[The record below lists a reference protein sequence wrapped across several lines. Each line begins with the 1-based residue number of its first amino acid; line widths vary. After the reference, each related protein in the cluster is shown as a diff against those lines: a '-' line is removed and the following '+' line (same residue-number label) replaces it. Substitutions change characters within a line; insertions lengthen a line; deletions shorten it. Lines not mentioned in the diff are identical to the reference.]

1 MKRIVLASLLALSC
15 LLPAQAKA
23 ADEIVVN
30 GSTTVLPIMQK
41 VSEAY
46 MAANPNV
53 QIALSGGG
61 SGNGIKALL
70 DGLANIA
77 MSSRDIKGSEKELA
91 AKKGINPVRT
101 AVAVDALVPVV
112 NPKNP
117 INELS
122 LDQLKDIYTGKITN
136 WKELGG
142 ADANI
147 VVVSRDTS
155 SGTYETWEEMV
166 MKKAKAGAKTPTA
179 IGYEGLGY
187 LAPSIKGLHIGKVAA
202 SAETALSKEW
212 PLSRELYVFTN
223 GEPAGASGALI
234 KYILDPAKGQKAVK
248 EVGFVPLA
256 KK

>member
-1 MKRIVLASLLALSC
+1 MKRIVLASLLVLSC

-122 LDQLKDIYTGKITN
+122 LDRQDHQLEGTGRRRRQHRGRVPRHVLRHLRN
-136 WKELGG
+136 VGRNG
-142 ADANI
+142 H
-147 VVVSRDTS
+147 
-155 SGTYETWEEMV
+155 EEGQGH
-166 MKKAKAGAKTPTA
+166 AQGP
-179 IGYEGLGY
+179 
-187 LAPSIKGLHIGKVAA
+187 
-202 SAETALSKEW
+202 
-212 PLSRELYVFTN
+212 
-223 GEPAGASGALI
+223 ASGFQRR
-234 KYILDPAKGQKAVK
+234 G
-248 EVGFVPLA
+248 
-256 KK
+256 

>member
-1 MKRIVLASLLALSC
+1 MFRFSVIVLTRSRPIFQLVRAVVPAVRYKPKNGVHADETHCPGFLLALSC

-91 AKKGINPVRT
+91 ARRASIPS
-101 AVAVDALVPVV
+101 VP
-112 NPKNP
+112 P
-117 INELS
+117 
-122 LDQLKDIYTGKITN
+122 
-136 WKELGG
+136 
-142 ADANI
+142 
-147 VVVSRDTS
+147 SRSTRLFRS
-155 SGTYETWEEMV
+155 
-166 MKKAKAGAKTPTA
+166 
-179 IGYEGLGY
+179 
-187 LAPSIKGLHIGKVAA
+187 
-202 SAETALSKEW
+202 
-212 PLSRELYVFTN
+212 
-223 GEPAGASGALI
+223 
-234 KYILDPAKGQKAVK
+234 
-248 EVGFVPLA
+248 
-256 KK
+256 

>member
-1 MKRIVLASLLALSC
+1 MQMKRIVLASLLVLSC

-101 AVAVDALVPVV
+101 AVAVDALVP
-112 NPKNP
+112 
-117 INELS
+117 
-122 LDQLKDIYTGKITN
+122 
-136 WKELGG
+136 
-142 ADANI
+142 
-147 VVVSRDTS
+147 TS
-155 SGTYETWEEMV
+155 SRTSTPARSPIGRNW
-166 MKKAKAGAKTPTA
+166 AAPTPTSWSCPA
-179 IGYEGLGY
+179 TRPP
-187 LAPSIKGLHIGKVAA
+187 APTKRGKKW
-202 SAETALSKEW
+202 S
-212 PLSRELYVFTN
+212 
-223 GEPAGASGALI
+223 
-234 KYILDPAKGQKAVK
+234 
-248 EVGFVPLA
+248 
-256 KK
+256 

>member
-46 MAANPNV
+46 MADNPNV

-91 AKKGINPVRT
+91 ART

-166 MKKAKAGAKTPTA
+166 MKKAKVMPKALLQASNGAVEQVVAKNPNA
-179 IGYEGLGY
+179 IGYVGLGY
-187 LAPSIKGLHIGKVAA
+187 LAPSIKAYRQG
-202 SAETALSKEW
+202 
-212 PLSRELYVFTN
+212 R
-223 GEPAGASGALI
+223 
-234 KYILDPAKGQKAVK
+234 
-248 EVGFVPLA
+248 GFR
-256 KK
+256 

>member
-112 NPKNP
+112 NPKTRSRTQP
-117 INELS
+117 RPAQGHLHRQ
-122 LDQLKDIYTGKITN
+122 DHQLEGTGRRRRQHRGRVPRHVLRHLRN
-136 WKELGG
+136 VGRNG
-142 ADANI
+142 H
-147 VVVSRDTS
+147 
-155 SGTYETWEEMV
+155 EEGQGH
-166 MKKAKAGAKTPTA
+166 AQGP
-179 IGYEGLGY
+179 
-187 LAPSIKGLHIGKVAA
+187 
-202 SAETALSKEW
+202 
-212 PLSRELYVFTN
+212 
-223 GEPAGASGALI
+223 ASGFQRR
-234 KYILDPAKGQKAVK
+234 G
-248 EVGFVPLA
+248 
-256 KK
+256 

>member
-1 MKRIVLASLLALSC
+1 MQMKRIVLASLLALSC

-166 MKKAKAGAKTPTA
+166 MQVVAKNPNA
-179 IGYEGLGY
+179 IGYVGLGY